1 VSYLDTYAAERS
13 WNYFSGEML
22 ICEVGIR
29 EVGVVG
35 GIGCVACVGSSMHS
49 CRGGIGFIEIGVR
62 KSEE

>member
-1 VSYLDTYAAERS
+1 VSCLDAYTAKRRLD
-13 WNYFSGEML
+13 YFKGEVL
-22 ICEVGIR
+22 VCEVGIR